1 MYVSIFFCVC
11 VYVCVWVCVCVRER
25 ESVISVY
32 ILVYWVC
39 VVCVCMCMKWVYF
52 GIFVRPKCN
61 LAEFL
66 PNQTKIRL
74 RGGGIKKICD
84 PLMQG

>member
-1 MYVSIFFCVC
+1 MCVC
-11 VYVCVWVCVCVRER
+11 VCERERERVCDKYVYFGILCVCV
-25 ESVISVY
+25 VY
-32 ILVYWVC
+32 
-39 VVCVCMCMKWVYF
+39 VCVCMCMKCVYF
-52 GIFVRPKCN
+52 GIFVRPKSN
-61 LAEFL
+61 LAEYL